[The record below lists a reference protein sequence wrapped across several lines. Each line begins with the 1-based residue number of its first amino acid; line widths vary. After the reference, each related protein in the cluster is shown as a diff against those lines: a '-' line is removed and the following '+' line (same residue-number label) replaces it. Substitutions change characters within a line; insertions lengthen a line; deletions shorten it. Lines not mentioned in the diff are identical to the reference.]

1 MKENITS
8 EVHDMA
14 FLNAWWIYA
23 LVGIIFVYI
32 LLQSVVFLKKAVIRA
47 KELEFSSEQIRKIIT
62 SSMIFSIAPSAAILI
77 GLVTLSRILGP
88 ALAAMR
94 LGTLGAVTYE
104 LPTSLLVLRGF
115 GFESGDVLNPSVVV
129 TILWVL
135 TFGCIP
141 PLLIIPFFYKKM
153 SSHMKAVKE
162 KDSNWNAIMMDALF
176 IGMISAFV
184 GFVLAPRTVGSETY
198 ISILA
203 ILVLLTSMVLIVI
216 FGLLLKKFKW
226 EWLRNYAL
234 PLSMVIAMAM
244 AILYS
249 GLGVR

>member
-8 EVHDMA
+8 EVLYMA
-14 FLNAWWIYA
+14 FLNAWWLYA
-23 LVGIIFVYI
+23 VVGIIFVYI
-32 LLQSVVFLKKAVIRA
+32 LLQSSVFLMKAIKRA
-47 KELEFSSEQIRKIIT
+47 KVLEFTNDQIRKTIT
-62 SSMIFSIAPSAAILI
+62 SSMVFSIAPSVAILI
-77 GLVTLSRILGP
+77 GLVTLSKIIGP

-104 LPTSLLVLRGF
+104 LPTSLLVLESF
-115 GFESGDVLNPSVVV
+115 GLNSGDMLNGNVVV
-129 TILWVL
+129 TIIWVL

-153 SSHMKAVKE
+153 SRTMKAVKE
-162 KDSNWNAIMMDALF
+162 KDSNWNAILMDALF

-184 GFVLAPRTVGSETY
+184 GFVLAPRTVSGETY
-198 ISILA
+198 ISLLA
-203 ILVLLTSMVLIVI
+203 ILVLLSSMALIVI

-234 PLSMVIAMAM
+234 PLSMVIAMAL
-244 AILYS
+244 AIVYA